1 MTREPIAI
9 SAAAALQQALADSGL
24 TGRFEADPAT
34 VDSSK
39 PADALNLQE
48 LGSALLAQA
57 RSAPS
62 GKATRALVRTR
73 HQRVALI
80 ALCAGHGLG
89 EHASPPAATLQTL
102 IGQVRLYAGE
112 SAWVVDPGHL
122 ISIPPERHGVDAL
135 VDSVIVLTVT
145 PAIQ

>member
-1 MTREPIAI
+1 MKREPIAI
-9 SAAAALQQALADSGL
+9 TPIES
-24 TGRFEADPAT
+24 THADPAK
-34 VDSSK
+34 VG
-39 PADALNLQE
+39 PPEPVGALDLLE
-48 LGSALLAQA
+48 LGSVLLAQA
-57 RSAPS
+57 RSASS
-62 GKATRALVRTR
+62 GKATRALVRGE

-80 ALCAGHGLG
+80 ALRAGHGLG

>member
-1 MTREPIAI
+1 MAGTGQHKAHENT
-9 SAAAALQQALADSGL
+9 AASMDLMALAN
-24 TGRFEADPAT
+24 E
-34 VDSSK
+34 
-39 PADALNLQE
+39 
-48 LGSALLAQA
+48 LLAEA
-57 RSAPS
+57 ASATS
-62 GKATRALVRTR
+62 GRATRALVRAE

-80 ALCAGHGLG
+80 ALRAGHGLG

-122 ISIPPERHGVDAL
+122 IAIPPERHGVDAL

-145 PAIQ
+145 PATQ